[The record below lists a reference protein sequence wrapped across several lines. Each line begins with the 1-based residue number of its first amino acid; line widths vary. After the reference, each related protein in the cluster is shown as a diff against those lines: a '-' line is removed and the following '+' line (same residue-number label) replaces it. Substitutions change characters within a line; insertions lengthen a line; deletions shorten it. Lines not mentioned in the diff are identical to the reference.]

1 VPSIGKSDS
10 QRSPVIAELF
20 AALVVLPTL
29 VGVAFLATRS
39 AGQIREDAVWLLV
52 WGILTAGVELMP
64 VPTWHG
70 VQVSMG
76 FPLLIAVALIYLP
89 AEASL
94 VALLGSFDP
103 REFKGEV
110 TLLRA
115 LFNRSQVALAVL
127 ASSSVFHAVAKV
139 EEPWTKVLPAAL
151 LATLVDY
158 SINLGLVAVVVSL
171 AYRVR
176 LHRALRELLGRGQEF
191 LVSYLGLGVV
201 GTVLA
206 KFYKLPGVGIWSVI
220 TVLAPLLFARQ
231 MFFRSRA
238 LEEAHKEL
246 QDREQVL
253 RALSNRMAEER
264 QDERAQ
270 IAAYLHDDLAQL
282 LFRLSIQVDVAR
294 RHLDTGRTA
303 ELSEE
308 LEKIKETKALTAD
321 RVRALIRD
329 LDRSPL
335 GHHGLAEALQGF
347 IGETARDSEVRF
359 HTDIADVRLPPPI
372 ALLAYHIARESVMNA
387 VKHANANN
395 MWLTLRPD
403 GDAVELILRDD
414 GAGFDAEAPAPE
426 GHFGLAMMRERATVG
441 GGTYRLESAAGAG
454 TTITVRF
461 PTSLLQDGEATPVS
475 TSAGSG
481 MGDASR
487 GTRDSSQ
494 KPQVPPSQ
502 SVPASPPRSSV
513 PSPRT

>member
-1 VPSIGKSDS
+1 VSGRLGSRRLGLLAFELGVILPTLAGIGFLVAPNTNTLVP
-10 QRSPVIAELF
+10 ELLF
-20 AALVVLPTL
+20 WAALVAL
-29 VGVAFLATRS
+29 
-39 AGQIREDAVWLLV
+39 
-52 WGILTAGVELMP
+52 VELLP
-64 VPTWHG
+64 VPAWRG
-70 VQVSMG
+70 VQVSVG
-76 FPLLIAVALIYLP
+76 FPLLMV
-89 AEASL
+89 
-94 VALLGSFDP
+94 VALLYQPAAAGLTAFISASDP
-103 REFKGEV
+103 REFRREV
-110 TLLRA
+110 DFLRA
-115 LFNRSQVALAVL
+115 VFNRCQVALSVL
-127 ASSSVFHAVAKV
+127 AASWVFHSLAEVQGSSVARLLGAAMLAAVADYFVNASLVTVFTSIRVSVPPLKV
-139 EEPWTKVLPAAL
+139 
-151 LATLVDY
+151 
-158 SINLGLVAVVVSL
+158 I
-171 AYRVR
+171 
-176 LHRALRELLGRGQEF
+176 RELRIGSLTEF
-191 LVSYLGLGVV
+191 LISYLGLGVL
-201 GTVLA
+201 GLMLA
-206 KFYKLPGVGIWSVI
+206 KLYLEVGLWSVPVF
-220 TVLAPLLFARQ
+220 VLPLLFARQ